1 MIRNINL
8 EDAPA
13 EFLLVL
19 VRQSHLDKNLQTN
32 TIWLTIN
39 ILNYNYFSFWKS
51 HFLVFKR

>member
-32 TIWLTIN
+32 TIWLI
-39 ILNYNYFSFWKS
+39 SQ
-51 HFLVFKR
+51 